1 MAREKFNS
9 SNGFSLV
16 EVIISM
22 GLLTTMSLGVAQLF
36 AASTNAN
43 RVARN
48 STSTIALAE
57 QKMEQLRSLSWGF
70 DLQGQG
76 LPVSDTTTNLAVY
89 PHRADGSGLNPS
101 PSGTLNA
108 NTAGYVDFLDAQG
121 NWIGSGTTAPANTMY
136 VRRWAIVPLPTNPN
150 NTLVFQ
156 VLVSPMSN
164 ESARVVT
171 QSGARTRMPGDAMLF
186 SVKTRKAS

>member
-1 MAREKFNS
+1 MVREKFS
-9 SNGFSLV
+9 SSSGFSLV
-16 EVIISM
+16 EVVVAM
-22 GLLTTMSLGVAQLF
+22 GLLTTVSLGIAQLF
-36 AASTNAN
+36 AISTKAN
-43 RVARN
+43 RLART

-89 PHRADGSGLNPS
+89 PHRPDGPGLNPS
-101 PSGTLNA
+101 PADSLDQNR
-108 NTAGYVDFLDAQG
+108 AGYFDFLDATG
-121 NWIGSGTTAPANTMY
+121 AWLGTGTSVPANAAF
-136 VRRWAIVPLPTNPN
+136 VRRWAVRPLPTNPN

-156 VLVSPMSN
+156 VLVTPLSN
-164 ESARVVT
+164 EATTVLT
-171 QSGARTRMPGDAMLF
+171 ATGARKRMPGDSLLT